1 MLRKINVKYIK
12 LAYYFA
18 IYDIIKQENINKNR
32 ELLAKQGGFRQV
44 KKIDNSDKNTIC
56 VPRQYL

>member
-18 IYDIIKQENINKNR
+18 IYDIIKQETEWNK
-32 ELLAKQGGFRQV
+32 
-44 KKIDNSDKNTIC
+44 C
-56 VPRQYL
+56 YY